1 MDPAFARMM
10 ERKRQQQQQAE
21 DEEWQPAPPSRRQP
35 SPSRNSTP
43 LNTNPVPSIKPA
55 MPIIPQANVSSA
67 VSMHENEPDIADVLD
82 DVLDLQMQFSG
93 DEPGTIVAAAPSQD
107 PASRAPPAAHVHPFA
122 EISAAY
128 IPSLAPAV
136 AYLDPFAEFQE
147 QSTVGSV
154 PMLYDETPAVTSP
167 LPPAGGESIQPDS
180 SKVKKKKAQ
189 GKTGELATGEETYT
203 KISRSDGKDVPVLV
217 IPTNGSGGTNWRKT
231 FDTSLL
237 HKISLTRVQF
247 P

>member
-55 MPIIPQANVSSA
+55 MPIIPQANVSPA
-67 VSMHENEPDIADVLD
+67 VSMHESEPVSFDIADVLD
-82 DVLDLQMQFSG
+82 DVLDLQMKFSD
-93 DEPGTIVAAAPSQD
+93 DESGTIVAAAPSQD
-107 PASRAPPAAHVHPFA
+107 PASRAPRAEHVHPFA

-128 IPSLAPAV
+128 IPSLAPAA

-154 PMLYDETPAVTSP
+154 PMLYDEIPAGAQP

-189 GKTGELATGEETYT
+189 GKAGELATGEETYT
-203 KISRSDGKDVPVLV
+203 KISRSDGSDVPVLV
-217 IPTNGSGGTNWRKT
+217 IPTNGSGGANWRKI
-231 FDTSLL
+231 FETSLL
-237 HKISLTRVQF
+237 LINF